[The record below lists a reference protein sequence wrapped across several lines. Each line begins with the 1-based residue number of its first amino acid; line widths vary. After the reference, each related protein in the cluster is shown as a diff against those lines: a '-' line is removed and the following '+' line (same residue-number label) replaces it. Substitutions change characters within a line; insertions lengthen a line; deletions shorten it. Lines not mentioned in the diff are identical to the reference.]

1 MEGQKRRTMQKRRWP
16 MTPLRLMR
24 EDMKIMSCSLTRI
37 SSEGSLLFRNGGMP
51 MKGNLLK
58 DWKLKKGCAE
68 ETGSQGE
75 KKKET
80 ASMPMSRVQKKKR
93 RLRMIP

>member
-1 MEGQKRRTMQKRRWP
+1 
-16 MTPLRLMR
+16 
-24 EDMKIMSCSLTRI
+24 
-37 SSEGSLLFRNGGMP
+37 

-80 ASMPMSRVQKKKR
+80 ASMPMSWVQ
-93 RLRMIP
+93 

>member
-1 MEGQKRRTMQKRRWP
+1 
-16 MTPLRLMR
+16 
-24 EDMKIMSCSLTRI
+24 
-37 SSEGSLLFRNGGMP
+37 

-80 ASMPMSRVQKKKR
+80 ASMPMSRVQKK
-93 RLRMIP
+93 LFAVYSVLVFVGNVCTTNTSTE

>member
-1 MEGQKRRTMQKRRWP
+1 
-16 MTPLRLMR
+16 
-24 EDMKIMSCSLTRI
+24 
-37 SSEGSLLFRNGGMP
+37 

-75 KKKET
+75 KKR
-80 ASMPMSRVQKKKR
+80 PHPCR
-93 RLRMIP
+93 